1 VHTNTTTPKFV
12 NNPLTIRSSKRA
24 VRKSNK
30 NDITTLLSKR
40 LLIDIFLISILLGSI
55 ALLIAVK
62 DVGL

>member
-1 VHTNTTTPKFV
+1 MHLHHQDQFLISPSA
-12 NNPLTIRSSKRA
+12 IRSSKRE
-24 VRKSNK
+24 VRKTNK
-30 NDITTLLSKR
+30 NNITTLLSKR